1 MWRNRKMINAKIISE
16 RIATA
21 RKASGITQSDLARKI
36 NMSPQNVSKWERG
49 ESLPDAVTLKA
60 IADTLNKDIAYFYG
74 ETDCNNDTCATCSPD
89 TKTATKPRATLN
101 NCAAKWKN
109 LDLSHSK
116 MDCYDFKY
124 ARFEDCDFTSADFNK
139 NKLPYTEFV
148 RCNLSQTDFADCDI
162 FRADFKNCDVIET
175 AFDNAELDQSDFT
188 DCNLKDMSFK
198 NMPFTSSCRACLI
211 ENVTFENIDFKSAI
225 FKKSVF
231 SNCVFT
237 NCTFVDCDFRHT
249 TFKACNADKISYGF
263 LSISK
268 ADIKDFKIS

>member
-1 MWRNRKMINAKIISE
+1 MVNAKIISE

-21 RKASGITQSDLARKI
+21 RKASAITQSDLARKI

-60 IADTLNKDIAYFYG
+60 IADTLNKDITYFYG
-74 ETDCNNDTCATCSPD
+74 ETDSECDNCATCSPD
-89 TKTATKPRATLN
+89 TKNNKKPRATLN
-101 NCAAKWKN
+101 NCAGKWKG

-116 MDCYDFKY
+116 MDYYNFKY
-124 ARFEDCDFTSADFNK
+124 ARFEDCDFTSADLNK
-139 NKLPYTEFV
+139 NKLPYTEFI
-148 RCNLSQTDFADCDI
+148 RCNLSQADFAECDI
-162 FRADFKNCDVIET
+162 FRADFKNCDVIAT
-175 AFDNAELDQSDFT
+175 AFDNAELDQSDFI

-225 FKKSVF
+225 FKKTVF
-231 SNCVFT
+231 SRCVFT

-249 TFKACNADKISYGF
+249 TFKACAADKISYGF

-268 ADIKDFKIS
+268 ADIKDFIIE